1 MRKKLSLFILL
12 MLSLNLFSQPTIRV
26 FAFERENLPGTKPS
40 GVTDENG
47 KRVQKAAAKK
57 NYFIFLSFDKAYSIA
72 PAQIFIRSRAF
83 IPKTTVVKKTPV
95 QYINNNIP
103 AKPEK
108 ITLVPAT
115 KNKVLELQL
124 DETPVENMKTSTTQK
139 LTNKN
144 DVVIVY
150 LWKNKKYFLTVKKL
164 KKLEPVANE

>member
-1 MRKKLSLFILL
+1 MKKKLSLFILL
-12 MLSLNLFSQPTIRV
+12 MLSLNLFSQPIIRV
-26 FAFERENLPGTKPS
+26 FAFEQENLPGTKPS

-57 NYFIFLSFDKAYSIA
+57 NYFIFLSFDKAYSLA
-72 PAQIFIRSRAF
+72 PAQIFIRNTAF
-83 IPKTTVVKKTPV
+83 TTKTTVVRKTPV

-124 DETPVENMKTSTTQK
+124 DETPVEMTSATQK
-139 LTNKN
+139 LTDKN

-164 KKLEPVANE
+164 KKLEPVSNE

>member
-1 MRKKLSLFILL
+1 MKKNLLFFIAFTIG
-12 MLSLNLFSQPTIRV
+12 LNLFSQPPIKV
-26 FAFERENLPGTKPS
+26 FAFEQENLPGAKPA
-40 GVTDENG
+40 GIKDENG
-47 KRVQKAAAKK
+47 NLVKKAAAKK
-57 NYFIFLSFDKAYSIA
+57 NYFIFLSFDKAYSLA
-72 PAQIFIRSRAF
+72 PAQIFIRNTAF
-83 IPKTTVVKKTPV
+83 TTKTTVVRKTPV

-124 DETPVENMKTSTTQK
+124 DETPLEMTNATQK
-139 LTNKN
+139 LTDKN

-164 KKLEPVANE
+164 KKLEPVSNE

>member
-1 MRKKLSLFILL
+1 MKKKLSLFILL

-26 FAFERENLPGTKPS
+26 FAFEQENLPGTRPS

-47 KRVQKAAAKK
+47 NPVQKAAAKK
-57 NYFIFLSFDKAYSIA
+57 NYFIFLSFNKAYSIA
-72 PAQIFIRSRAF
+72 PAQIFIRGRAF
-83 IPKTTVVKKTPV
+83 TIKTTMVKKTPV

-124 DETPVENMKTSTTQK
+124 NETPAGNKKTTDIQK
-139 LTNKN
+139 LTDKN
-144 DVVIVY
+144 EVVIVY
-150 LWKNKKYFLTVKKL
+150 LWKNKKYFLTLKKL

>member
-1 MRKKLSLFILL
+1 MKKKLSLFILL
-12 MLSLNLFSQPTIRV
+12 LLSLNLFSQPIIRV
-26 FAFERENLPGTKPS
+26 FAFEQENLPGTKPS

-57 NYFIFLSFDKAYSIA
+57 NYFIFLSCDKAYSIA
-72 PAQIFIRSRAF
+72 PTQVFIRNRAF
-83 IPKTTVVKKTPV
+83 TTKTTLVKKTPV

-124 DETPVENMKTSTTQK
+124 DETPVEMTSATQK
-139 LTNKN
+139 LTDKN